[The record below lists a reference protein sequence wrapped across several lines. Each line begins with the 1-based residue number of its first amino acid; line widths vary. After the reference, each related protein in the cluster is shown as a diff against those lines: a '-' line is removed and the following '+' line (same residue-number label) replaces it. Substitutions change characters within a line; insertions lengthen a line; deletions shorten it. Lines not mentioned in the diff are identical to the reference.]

1 MSNLIKSSLTSGP
14 TKKSSYKVPLP
25 LSLSP
30 SLLSRFLSYFT
41 PFTLFTT
48 STRKIKGKYDEKAQA
63 VIICNR
69 EDMEKLWKEGFFGK
83 GNLSRSEPT
92 WFWRNSNNDNGK
104 GKRKEKQKLAA
115 EQITEQRRIV
125 RKRNKKGRVNQVQNM
140 SKVQQITKEEVQEKE
155 QDEEQTIEQTLTQ
168 EEENVLLE
176 DIETLM
182 LTTQEA
188 FFLCYGLGIL
198 DIYDLQDNLLSVEE
212 SWKSFQITSSGF
224 IIRYIVYHYFRSVG
238 WVVRCGMKFGVDYV
252 LYEKGPVFKHA
263 EYAVIILPIHT
274 SQNFDNSQVDVDFR
288 NNCMTSW
295 SWMMNLNRV
304 CVQVKK
310 SLVLCY
316 VIIPS
321 TTTYPTI
328 TECIKEYKVRHVLV
342 KRCIPSKLK

>member
-25 LSLSP
+25 LLLSP
-30 SLLSRFLSYFT
+30 SLLSRFLSYFI
-41 PFTLFTT
+41 PFTSFTT
-48 STRKIKGKYDEKAQA
+48 STRKAKGKYDEKAQA

-92 WFWRNSNNDNGK
+92 WFWRNNNNDSGK
-104 GKRKEKQKLAA
+104 GKRKGKQKLAA
-115 EQITEQRRIV
+115 EQVTEQRRIV
-125 RKRNKKGRVNQVQNM
+125 RKRNKKDRVNQAQNM
-140 SKVQQITKEEVQEKE
+140 SKVQEVIKEDVKEKE

-176 DIETLM
+176 DIETLI

-198 DIYDLQDNLLSVEE
+198 DIYDLQDVEE
-212 SWKSFQITSSGF
+212 SWKLFQITSSGF
-224 IIRYIVYHYFRSVG
+224 IMRYVVYHYFRSLG

-274 SQNFDNSQVDVDFR
+274 SQNFDNSQVDADFR

-321 TTTYPTI
+321 STTTYPI
-328 TECIKEYKVRHVLV
+328 TECIKGYKVQQVLV

>member
-30 SLLSRFLSYFT
+30 SILSRFLSYFT

-48 STRKIKGKYDEKAQA
+48 STRKIKGKYDEKTQA

-83 GNLSRSEPT
+83 
-92 WFWRNSNNDNGK
+92 
-104 GKRKEKQKLAA
+104 A

-198 DIYDLQDNLLSVEE
+198 DIYDLQDNLLSAEE

-224 IIRYIVYHYFRSVG
+224 IIRYIVYHYFRSLG

-310 SLVLCY
+310 SV
-316 VIIPS
+316 
-321 TTTYPTI
+321 
-328 TECIKEYKVRHVLV
+328 
-342 KRCIPSKLK
+342 